1 MAHES
6 ALLAML
12 LALGV
17 GAVSPGPSFMMV
29 ARTATREGRRPACW
43 VALGMGLGAMLFALA
58 ALLGLQAVLKAVP
71 AVYLGFKLLGGAYL
85 LYLGGQI
92 WRGARQPLTLD
103 ETAAAL
109 KPDAPRRDGRAFG
122 LGLLTQVSNPKTAVV
137 YTSVFAALMPA
148 QPSLGFLAALVV
160 LVGCIEAGWYLVVAR
175 ALSAPAA
182 RQAYLRSKGWVDRL
196 AGGLMGCLGLRLLAT
211 ATEP

>member
-1 MAHES
+1 MMENGS

-12 LALGV
+12 LALGI

-29 ARTATREGRRPACW
+29 ARSATREGRRHASW

-85 LYLGGQI
+85 LYLGWQI
-92 WRGARQPLTLD
+92 WRGARAPLVLAD
-103 ETAAAL
+103 EAAPSPAM
-109 KPDAPRRDGRAFG
+109 PREGRAFA
-122 LGLLTQVSNPKTAVV
+122 LGMLTQLSNPKTAVV

-148 QPSLGFLAALVV
+148 APGLGFLATLVL

-182 RQAYLRSKGWVDRL
+182 RSAYLRSKGWVDRV
-196 AGGLMGCLGLRLLAT
+196 AGGLMGCLGVRLLET